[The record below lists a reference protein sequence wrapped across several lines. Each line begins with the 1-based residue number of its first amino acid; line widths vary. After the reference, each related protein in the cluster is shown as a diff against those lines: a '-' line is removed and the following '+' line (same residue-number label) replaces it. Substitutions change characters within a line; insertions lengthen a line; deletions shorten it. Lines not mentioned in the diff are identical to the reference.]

1 MKNLAEFKRAI
12 GQAKRQGILIK
23 TSVFSENHVALRY
36 GAYAPIHRIQTNAF
50 SLMRESE
57 SWVEFGKAA
66 QWKFCSA
73 QEVQRLLPSG
83 YMKIEFSR
91 PVDMGNQSVTGKREM
106 NSYSNLYTCTN
117 N

>member
-23 TSVFSENHVALRY
+23 TSVFSDNHVALRY
-36 GAYAPIHRIQTNAF
+36 GAYAPIHRIQSNAF

-57 SWVEFGKAA
+57 SWIQFGKAA
-66 QWKFCSA
+66 QWKFYSA
-73 QEVQRLLPSG
+73 QEVQLLLPGG

-91 PVDMGNQSVTGKREM
+91 PVDVGSLSITGKGET
-106 NSYSNLYTCTN
+106 NGYPALYTCTSN
-117 N
+117 